1 MKIYLLDEVLE
12 YKNEEEIVDNL
23 FKEID
28 EKILEADLVFS
39 HLIIDD
45 YEVYNDF
52 YDYFLD
58 NVKNIEEVKVV
69 VKSEKEISQEIILST
84 LDYLD
89 RAVLEIEGLSNE
101 FYKSPSENSWVKVM
115 DLIEGIK
122 WIMDT
127 FNILDGN
134 KDIENIVSSYEKWNL
149 YAKNIHQL
157 EELLIEFEEILENN
171 DFVSIADI
179 LSYEIIPLFEEM
191 KETLGELILEEVDF
205 K

>member
-12 YKNEEEIVDNL
+12 YKNEEEIVNGL

-28 EKILEADLVFS
+28 HKILELGLVFS

-52 YDYFLD
+52 YNYFLD
-58 NVKNIEEVKVV
+58 NIKNIEEVKVV

-84 LDYLD
+84 LDYLE
-89 RAVLEIEGLSNE
+89 RAIPEIEELSNE
-101 FYKSPSENSWVKVM
+101 FYKSPSENSWVKLM

-134 KDIENIVSSYEKWNL
+134 KDLENIVSSYEKWNL
-149 YAKNIHQL
+149 YAKDIHELQ
-157 EELLIEFEEILENN
+157 ELLGEFEEILQNQ
-171 DFVSIADI
+171 DFVSTADI
-179 LSYEIIPLFEEM
+179 LSYEIVPLFIDM
-191 KETLGELILEEVDF
+191 KEKLENLIGEEVDF
-205 K
+205 